1 MKLSNLFKL
10 FFKQKKYTGFTL
22 TELLIGAAITSI
34 VVGAAGFG
42 LVQIMRTS
50 QKGNTQAERR
60 SEVARA
66 YDFISDEIRRS
77 RLVLGN
83 NRLEEP
89 NPNPIP
95 EDKEY
100 LNRQVT
106 VSSPPFNATGKE
118 VVLFLKVPVTD
129 ANIDKDGNANNEAT
143 VVYYVGTPPSSSVWK
158 GPKVLYRW
166 GPPIGNNGEYT
177 DGNWQENPLIDQV
190 DANTINPNCQSG
202 WASSS
207 AAGFAACID
216 PNNKTA
222 QLFINGNIVTP
233 SGSDNSIYSS
243 DTKTVAR
250 SDTARNINFND
261 PVRRTYALGGDFA
274 CNRTNDVNTPWAIDT
289 EVTLY
294 KEDGTVEVPKQT
306 LQEGGSSELNIA
318 ANQKVTITSKPQD
331 RNDCNPLTSKNPI
344 TVDIQINND
353 GSYTHSVTAGNS
365 NKVLIFRNGDFVPNE
380 VAYDGQETLKAFLEK
395 KGFEFIPVDTNGDG
409 TPDKYK
415 IVMNSNQLLVAF
427 EIGQDNPTLPNGEP
441 NPGFDHQDNLVL
453 VTSDVLS
460 QYSPSVSVPTDT
472 TPAE

>member
-1 MKLSNLFKL
+1 MKPYNLFK
-10 FFKQKKYTGFTL
+10 FFSKQKTYTGFTL

-83 NRLEEP
+83 NRLTDP
-89 NPNPIP
+89 
-95 EDKEY
+95 DTSDDDDEY
-100 LNRQVT
+100 LDQQVT
-106 VSSPPFNATGKE
+106 VLNKPFNADGKE

-129 ANIDKDGNANNEAT
+129 ANIDKDGNNNNEAT
-143 VVYYVGTPPSSSVWK
+143 IVYYVGNPPNNSVWK

-177 DGNWQENPLIDQV
+177 DGNWQENPLIDRV
-190 DANTINPNCQSG
+190 AANTITPDCQSG

-233 SGSDNSIYSS
+233 SGSDNSIYSA

-250 SDTARNINFND
+250 ADIDRNINFND

-274 CNRTNDVNTPWAIDT
+274 CNRTNGVNTPWAIDT

-294 KEDGTVEVPKQT
+294 NQDSSVAVPKQT

-331 RNDCNPLTSKNPI
+331 RNDCNPLTSKDPI

-353 GSYTHSVTAGNS
+353 GTYTHSVTAGSS
-365 NKVLIFRNGDFVPNE
+365 NKVLIFRNDDIVPDE
-380 VAYDGQETLKAFLEK
+380 VAYDGQKTLKAFLEK
-395 KGFEFIPVDTNGDG
+395 KGFEFEEVEITDGDTPI
-409 TPDKYK
+409 TKYK
-415 IVMNSNQLLVAF
+415 IVMNPNQLLIAF
-427 EIGQDNPTLPNGEP
+427 EIGQDNPTLSNGEL

-453 VTSDVLS
+453 ITSDALLKDIS
-460 QYSPSVSVPTDT
+460 NNL
-472 TPAE
+472 